1 MFPKNARVAQETKWT
16 KCCPAHKCNSSSF
29 VAIWFCVSPS
39 ELWCCHICTCPTW
52 IWIVHRCCDL
62 VYTFVLINWHIC
74 SSLYKCKWLVGFYLL
89 LPCTLNWNFALG
101 EIYQFQPFQIE
112 VALPFFLNN
121 HLIKNYFLIRNR
133 SSEYNKYFFQCYAII
148 IVMLEMFLWPEE
160 LFVFI
165 AVIGLWRD
173 KAEVE
178 EDGDRGAFIIQA
190 FVFLASGWFQ
200 IKNNYFLKL
209 FSSLEVDRG
218 GAEQTEPKSLW
229 I

>member
-1 MFPKNARVAQETKWT
+1 MFPKNARVAQETIWT

-39 ELWCCHICTCPTW
+39 ELWCCHICTCSTW

-62 VYTFVLINWHIC
+62 VYTFVLIDWHIC

-121 HLIKNYFLIRNR
+121 HLIKNYFLL
-133 SSEYNKYFFQCYAII
+133 KQ
-148 IVMLEMFLWPEE
+148 IVRIQNIFCS
-160 LFVFI
+160 VF
-165 AVIGLWRD
+165 RD
-173 KAEVE
+173 YHSYVR
-178 EDGDRGAFIIQA
+178 D
-190 FVFLASGWFQ
+190 VPLA
-200 IKNNYFLKL
+200 
-209 FSSLEVDRG
+209 G
-218 GAEQTEPKSLW
+218 GAICFHSCDWPLER
-229 I
+229 